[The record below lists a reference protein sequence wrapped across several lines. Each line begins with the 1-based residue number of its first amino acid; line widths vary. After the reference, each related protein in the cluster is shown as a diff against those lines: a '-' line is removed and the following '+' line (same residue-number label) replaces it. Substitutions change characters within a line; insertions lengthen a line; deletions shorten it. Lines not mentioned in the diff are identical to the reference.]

1 MHDRGRGSP
10 FDHECANP
18 AVGED
23 LQGMAVVMR
32 QRLTPQSLAYSIDYR
47 ADIGYRADRRHSTVP
62 NNSLALRLAFAPLG
76 AVRLLGREGLSHE
89 LHRVRNLAGVIH
101 LQLDVAVA
109 PEPEIGDVGGKPAR
123 VGDVVEAHVEAEQEP
138 ALLRHDVCEV
148 GLRLVGDIVPRELFA
163 DLRREARISCLT
175 ASKRSC
181 IGAPGRRCG

>member
-23 LQGMAVVMR
+23 LQDMAVVMR
-32 QRLTPQSLAYSIDYR
+32 QRLTPQSLAYS
-47 ADIGYRADRRHSTVP
+47 IGYRADRRHSTVP

-76 AVRLLGREGLSHE
+76 AVRLPGREGLSHE

-109 PEPEIGDVGGKPAR
+109 PEPE
-123 VGDVVEAHVEAEQEP
+123 
-138 ALLRHDVCEV
+138 C
-148 GLRLVGDIVPRELFA
+148 
-163 DLRREARISCLT
+163 C
-175 ASKRSC
+175 
-181 IGAPGRRCG
+181 

>member
-89 LHRVRNLAGVIH
+89 LHRVSNLAGVIH

-123 VGDVVEAHVEAEQEP
+123 ILE
-138 ALLRHDVCEV
+138 
-148 GLRLVGDIVPRELFA
+148 
-163 DLRREARISCLT
+163 IS
-175 ASKRSC
+175 SKRMLRVSRS
-181 IGAPGRRCG
+181 RRFCGTMSVKLVCVL